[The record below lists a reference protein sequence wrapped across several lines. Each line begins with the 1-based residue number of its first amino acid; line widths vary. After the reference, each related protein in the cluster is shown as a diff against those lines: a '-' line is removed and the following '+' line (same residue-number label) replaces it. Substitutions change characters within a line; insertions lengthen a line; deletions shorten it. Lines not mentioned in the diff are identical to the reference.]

1 MLKTLD
7 TDITNYYARGRE
19 RDRLTRD
26 ENKLE
31 HLRTQQLL
39 TRYLPKTPATIYDI
53 GGGAGVYAHWL
64 ANQGYR
70 VHLLDIMPL
79 HIQQAREA
87 SHQLGIHLEDIVLG
101 DARHLPF
108 ADSSADAVLLMGP
121 LYHLTEYEERLQALW
136 EAYRVLKPGGLI
148 FAVSINRFAS
158 ALDGLFHEKFADP
171 GFQNVSDRTLKS
183 GQHRSPEGKSYFTT
197 AFFHHPFELRDEVQD
212 AGFEM
217 VNLLGIEGAG
227 RLIHNFDELWYD
239 PTKREWLLHV
249 AERLESEETLLGI
262 SNHVMAVGHKPT

>member
-7 TDITNYYARGRE
+7 VDITNYYARGRE
-19 RDRLTRD
+19 HDRLTRD

-39 TRYLPKTPATIYDI
+39 SRYLPKHPVTIYDV

-64 ANQGYR
+64 ANQGYK

-79 HIQQAREA
+79 HIQQANEA
-87 SHQLGIHLEDIVLG
+87 SRQLGIQLAEITLG
-101 DARHLPF
+101 DARHLPY
-108 ADSSADAVLLMGP
+108 ADSSADVVLLMGP
-121 LYHLTEYEERLQALW
+121 LYHLTEYEDRLQALW
-136 EAYRVLKPGGLI
+136 EAYRALKPGGLV
-148 FAVSINRFAS
+148 FAVSINRFTS
-158 ALDGLFHEKFADP
+158 TLDGLFHEKFVDP
-171 GFQNVSDRTLKS
+171 TFHGVAERTLNT

-217 VNLLGIEGAG
+217 VNLVGIEGAG
-227 RLIHNFDELWYD
+227 RLMQDFDEFWYD
-239 PTKREWLLHV
+239 PTKREWLLHI
-249 AERLESEETLLGI
+249 AEKLESEETLLGI
-262 SNHVMAVGHKPT
+262 SNHVMAIGRKVA

>member
-7 TDITNYYARGRE
+7 ADITNYYSRGKE

-39 TRYLPKTPATIYDI
+39 TRYLPKAPATIYDV
-53 GGGAGVYAHWL
+53 GGGAGVYALWL
-64 ANQGYR
+64 ANQGYK

-79 HIQQAREA
+79 HVQQALEA
-87 SHQLGIHLEDIVLG
+87 SEQLEIDLKDVVLG
-101 DARHLPF
+101 DARHLPY

-121 LYHLTEYEERLQALW
+121 LYHLTEHEERMQALW
-136 EAYRVLKPGGLI
+136 EAYRVLKPGGLV

-158 ALDGLFHEKFADP
+158 TLDGLFDEKFSDP
-171 GFQNVSDRTLKS
+171 TFLAVSERTLRT
-183 GQHRSPEGKSYFTT
+183 GQHRSPEGKTFFTT
-197 AFFHHPFELRDEVQD
+197 AYFHHPHEFHDEVQD

-217 VNLLGIEGAG
+217 VQLLGIEGAG
-227 RLIHNFDELWYD
+227 RLIQNFDVLWDD
-239 PTKREWLLHV
+239 PVKRDWVLHI
-249 AERLESEETLLGI
+249 AEKLEGEETLLGI
-262 SNHVMAVGHKPT
+262 SNHLMAIGRKTA